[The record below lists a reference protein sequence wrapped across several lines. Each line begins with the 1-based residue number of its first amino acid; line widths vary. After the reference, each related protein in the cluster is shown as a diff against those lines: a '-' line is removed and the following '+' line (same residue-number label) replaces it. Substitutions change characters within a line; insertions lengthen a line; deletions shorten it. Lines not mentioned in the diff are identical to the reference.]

1 MSNNPNANQIFPRTN
16 LLMMGGCLILII
28 IGFLLMSGGS
38 SSIESGFNPDIFSF
52 RRIVL
57 GPAIA
62 FIGFLCMAFAII
74 VNPRK
79 KK

>member
-1 MSNNPNANQIFPRTN
+1 MSNNPNPNQIFPRTN
-16 LLMMGGCLILII
+16 LLMMCGCLILII

>member
-1 MSNNPNANQIFPRTN
+1 
-16 LLMMGGCLILII
+16 
-28 IGFLLMSGGS
+28 MSGGS

>member
-1 MSNNPNANQIFPRTN
+1 MSYNPNPNQIFPRTN